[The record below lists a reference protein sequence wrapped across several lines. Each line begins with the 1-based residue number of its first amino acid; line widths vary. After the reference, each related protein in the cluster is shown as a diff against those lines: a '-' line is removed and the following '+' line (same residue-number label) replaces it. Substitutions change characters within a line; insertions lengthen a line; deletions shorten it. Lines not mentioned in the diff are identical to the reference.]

1 MRGGIL
7 FILFINVAGNNSR
20 EKPGSVIHT
29 KHRTDKRHNCVGW
42 VHIKENCYKVYT
54 DEKYFSSAE
63 NICLREKAHLVSISN
78 IVENNHISEITNG
91 AEVWIGLKKQ
101 KSKFIWLD
109 GYSKFRNWMFF
120 TSINKG
126 ICVKMISGG
135 GWVDTSCYEMLPFV
149 CKKKIKYPVD
159 TESMHLAV
167 IIIAPSIL
175 LSIML
180 LIIIPMFINS
190 YRREVMVMKK
200 MHDIEIINEVIAR
213 RNEADSTLFA
223 DDKAIIQSN
232 KGSPDCSIKTNGTSE
247 DSNEIVD
254 EDNKQIDDILNSYH
268 NIFYIHDE
276 ESSTKFRTNLLS
288 DRECNAHGTT
298 RDFDETEGEIKTVI
312 RNGMIK
318 NAHQYIYD
326 SDLER
331 SYKAEIVEDYIQI
344 SVL

>member
-1 MRGGIL
+1 MRGEFLCIL
-7 FILFINVAGNNSR
+7 FICVAGNDSR

-29 KHRTDKRHNCVGW
+29 KHRTDKKHNCVGW
-42 VHIKENCYKVYT
+42 LHIKGNCYKIYT

-63 NICLREKAHLVSISN
+63 NICLREKAHVVSISN
-78 IVENNHISEITNG
+78 VVENNHISEITNG
-91 AEVWIGLKKQ
+91 AEIWIGLKKQ
-101 KSKFIWLD
+101 KSKFTWLD
-109 GYSKFRNWMFF
+109 GYSNFRNWVFLRPM
-120 TSINKG
+120 NRG

-135 GWVDTSCYEMLPFV
+135 CWVDTSCFEMLPFV

-190 YRREVMVMKK
+190 YRREAIVMKK

-223 DDKAIIQSN
+223 DEKAIIQSN

-247 DSNEIVD
+247 DSNEIIY

-276 ESSTKFRTNLLS
+276 ESSTRLGMNSLS
-288 DRECNAHGTT
+288 DRECNAHGMT
-298 RDFDETEGEIKTVI
+298 RDFDETEGEIKTVV

-331 SYKAEIVEDYIQI
+331 SYKTEVLEDYVQI
-344 SVL
+344 SIV